1 MEGIMNRGISKKL
14 TYIMVVFFLFS
25 MIHVPAFAEPG
36 ENAFEPSGADM
47 LTDLVFVRTTSFVST
62 VLGTA
67 VFLVSLPFTAAGG
80 NVGEA
85 AEKLVVNPGK
95 LTFCQP
101 LGDLDVMEVWPFKY
115 DRPER

>member
-1 MEGIMNRGISKKL
+1 MEGIMKRVTIKKL
-14 TYIMVVFFLFS
+14 TYIVFVAFLFS
-25 MIHVPAFAEPG
+25 CIHVPAFAEPG
-36 ENAFEPSGADM
+36 ESALEPSGADI

-67 VFLVSLPFTAAGG
+67 WFLVSLPFTAAGG

>member
-1 MEGIMNRGISKKL
+1 MNRVIVKKV
-14 TYIMVVFFLFS
+14 TVVLFVSFLFS
-25 MIHVPAFAEPG
+25 SIYVPAFAEPRRIS
-36 ENAFEPSGADM
+36 ADASAADM

-62 VLGTA
+62 VVGTA
-67 VFLVSLPFTAAGG
+67 WFLVSLPFTAAGG
-80 NVGEA
+80 NVGDA
-85 AEKLVVNPGK
+85 AEMLVVNPGK